1 MAEAGPLVRNTIING
16 IAAIVSTLIAFV
28 LTRVFLEEMGRAAY
42 GLWLL
47 ALTLTFDRGYLAIM
61 DLGFGTAAL
70 QSLAGSQGDDR
81 PTVVAW
87 TIATYRRNYLVLS
100 ICGMVLI
107 LTVGRLVLESITD
120 GGTPLTIWLI
130 AAVMAVRLPIDMA
143 HAANLT
149 ILEASSKFLWIRLV
163 ETSVNVAWL
172 IAVVVGTSNDIGVVG
187 LSVAALAIATA
198 QWAVSTVLARHV
210 ESYAPFRW
218 SNVSAE
224 TNRHLWSTGQWVALH
239 RVSGVIYAQMDR
251 LIIGFALGVAAVSDY
266 EVPYKIQALG
276 VLILVV
282 LPSAVFPA
290 AARLGNAADRRQLTA
305 LFHRG
310 TRLSVGVCIPPLLA
324 LTIMAGP
331 IVRVW
336 VGPEYLYLA
345 GSVRLFTAWTFLA
358 VFHVIPLTMLAAIG
372 RNREVFLLGAMA
384 VAFNLP
390 ISILLA
396 PRWGI
401 DGVIVGTLVGY
412 AIVFIPY
419 LMVEQHYFGS
429 GYGDWFRYVVVPIVV
444 PVTLEVV
451 ALATAAT
458 VLDHIDSLRLVLTLL
473 GIGTLVGWSSDHLIS
488 MEPEDKDSIRRAL
501 TVRR

>member
-1 MAEAGPLVRNTIING
+1 
-16 IAAIVSTLIAFV
+16 
-28 LTRVFLEEMGRAAY
+28 
-42 GLWLL
+42 
-47 ALTLTFDRGYLAIM
+47 M

-70 QSLAGSQGDDR
+70 ESLAGPQGDDR
-81 PTVVAW
+81 PTVVGW

-187 LSVAALAIATA
+187 LSVAVLAIATA

-218 SNVSAE
+218 SNVSAQ

-305 LFHRG
+305 CCFTVAPDCRSVSASHRCSRCRDPWPDRSSASG
-310 TRLSVGVCIPPLLA
+310 
-324 LTIMAGP
+324 
-331 IVRVW
+331 W
-336 VGPEYLYLA
+336 VP
-345 GSVRLFTAWTFLA
+345 STST
-358 VFHVIPLTMLAAIG
+358 
-372 RNREVFLLGAMA
+372 
-384 VAFNLP
+384 LP
-390 ISILLA
+390 
-396 PRWGI
+396 G
-401 DGVIVGTLVGY
+401 
-412 AIVFIPY
+412 
-419 LMVEQHYFGS
+419 
-429 GYGDWFRYVVVPIVV
+429 RYVCSQRGPSW
-444 PVTLEVV
+444 PSFT
-451 ALATAAT
+451 
-458 VLDHIDSLRLVLTLL
+458 
-473 GIGTLVGWSSDHLIS
+473 
-488 MEPEDKDSIRRAL
+488 
-501 TVRR
+501 